1 MERRMKTMLFMGGI
15 TIAATAAIFFLCI
28 HDWSGIAPWSALF
41 LVWAEVALFGGLMLT
56 ERLASGGNQIILR
69 SSYGLILPCYSL
81 AVFALSLLF
90 LLFLRQA
97 VTAFWVLQILLFAV
111 SAVLLVLFHS
121 VSRGASRD

>member
-15 TIAATAAIFFLCI
+15 TIAATAAILFLCI
-28 HDWSGIAPWSALF
+28 HDWSGITPWSALF
-41 LVWAEVALFGGLMLT
+41 LIWSEIALFGGLMLT
-56 ERLASGGNQIILR
+56 ERLVSGSNQIILR

-81 AVFALSLLF
+81 AVFILSLLF
-90 LLFLRQA
+90 MIFGWQA
-97 VTAFWVLQILLFAV
+97 VTAFWVLQILLLAV

>member
-1 MERRMKTMLFMGGI
+1 
-15 TIAATAAIFFLCI
+15 
-28 HDWSGIAPWSALF
+28 
-41 LVWAEVALFGGLMLT
+41 MLT

-90 LLFLRQA
+90 LLFWRQA